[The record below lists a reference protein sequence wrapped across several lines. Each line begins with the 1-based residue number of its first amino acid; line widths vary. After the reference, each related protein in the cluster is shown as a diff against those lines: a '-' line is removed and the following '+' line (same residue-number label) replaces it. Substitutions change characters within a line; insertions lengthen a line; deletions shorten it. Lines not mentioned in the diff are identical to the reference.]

1 VTGSR
6 DSTSYGAAVTGEIA
20 YSLAQRGI
28 TVLGRPPYGVDA
40 HAHRA
45 ALAGRQAP
53 GPATIAV
60 LAGGLNRDYP
70 SGNADLATAIRANGL
85 TISEMPPGSAPTRYR
100 FLMRNR
106 ITAALAGVVCV
117 MAPGP

>member
-1 VTGSR
+1 MGTGRSAPLGLWYRGQLGDGIPAPDRCVAVTGSR

-45 ALAGRQAP
+45 ALADVRRRARP
-53 GPATIAV
+53 PSPSSPA
-60 LAGGLNRDYP
+60 
-70 SGNADLATAIRANGL
+70 GL
-85 TISEMPPGSAPTRYR
+85 TGTTRPETPTSRPPSAPTD
-100 FLMRNR
+100 
-106 ITAALAGVVCV
+106 
-117 MAPGP
+117 